1 MKKQLQKSRKKNK
14 NKKTKGNKKMPE
26 LILIGF
32 GTKDISVDLTGKTP
46 EQAIEEAIEKA
57 NDKEKN

>member
-1 MKKQLQKSRKKNK
+1 
-14 NKKTKGNKKMPE
+14 MPE

-46 EQAIEEAIEKA
+46 DQAIAEAIDQV
-57 NDKEKN
+57 NDKERKEK

>member
-1 MKKQLQKSRKKNK
+1 
-14 NKKTKGNKKMPE
+14 MPE

-32 GTKDISVDLTGKTP
+32 GTKDITIDLTGKTP
-46 EQAIEEAIEKA
+46 EQAIEEAIKQA

>member
-1 MKKQLQKSRKKNK
+1 MS
-14 NKKTKGNKKMPE
+14 E

-46 EQAIEEAIEKA
+46 EQAIKEAVKKANDAIKKA
-57 NDKEKN
+57 NDKDKK